1 MQIKFRNAS
10 DVLGSEIT
18 PKSVFE
24 KRRSFLKTAAFAGAG
39 IAASTLPTLPA
50 YAARTP
56 LSGVQKT
63 KWSADRL
70 PENDPVNDYEDV
82 TGYNNFYEFGTGKRD
97 PKENAQEFKTT
108 PWEITVEGACTKPGK
123 ISFEDLIKPETL
135 EERVYRLRCVEA
147 WSMVIPWVGI
157 SLASVLKRFEPTS
170 DAKYVAFETLFD
182 PERMP
187 GQRQPVLKWPYKEG
201 LRIDEAMHPLSIL
214 GVGMYG
220 EVMPNQNGAP
230 VRLVM
235 PWKYGF
241 KSIKSI
247 VKIKFQK
254 TMPPTSWNDAA
265 AREYGFYSNVNPA
278 VRHPRWSQDSE
289 RRIGEIFKRKTLMF
303 NGYAEEVASLYE
315 GMDMRKWF

>member
-1 MQIKFRNAS
+1 MLIKSRKAS

-18 PKSVFE
+18 PRTVFE
-24 KRRSFLKTAAFAGAG
+24 GRRSFLKSAAFAGAG
-39 IAASTLPTLPA
+39 LAAGTLPTLPA

-63 KWSADRL
+63 KWSAENM
-70 PENDPVNDYEDV
+70 PENDPVNSYEDV
-82 TGYNNFYEFGTGKRD
+82 TSYNNFYEFGTGKRD
-97 PKENAQEFKTT
+97 PKENAQEFNPT
-108 PWEITVEGACTKPGK
+108 PWEISIEGACAKPGK

-147 WSMVIPWVGI
+147 WSMVIPWVGV
-157 SLASVLKRFEPTS
+157 SLASVLKKFEPTS

-182 PERMP
+182 PEQMP

-201 LRIDEAMHPLSIL
+201 LRIDEAMNPLSIL
-214 GVGMYG
+214 AVGMYG

-315 GMDMRKWF
+315 GMDMRKWY

>member
-1 MQIKFRNAS
+1 MLIKSRNAS

-39 IAASTLPTLPA
+39 IAAGVLPTLPA

-63 KWSADRL
+63 KWSAESL
-70 PENDPVNDYEDV
+70 PENDPINDYEDV
-82 TGYNNFYEFGTGKRD
+82 TSYNNFYEFGTGKRD
-97 PKENAQEFKTT
+97 PKDNAQEFKTK
-108 PWEITVEGACTKPGK
+108 PWEILVEGACTKPGK

-147 WSMVIPWVGI
+147 WSMVIPWVGV
-157 SLASVLKRFEPTS
+157 SLASVLKKFEPTS
-170 DAKYVAFETLFD
+170 DAKYVAFETLHD

-187 GQRQPVLKWPYKEG
+187 GQRQAVLKWPYKEG

-247 VKIKFQK
+247 VKIRFQK
-254 TMPPTSWNDAA
+254 TVPSTSWNDAS

>member
-1 MQIKFRNAS
+1 MLIKSRKTS

-18 PKSVFE
+18 PRTVFE
-24 KRRSFLKTAAFAGAG
+24 NRRSFLKTAAFAGAG
-39 IAASTLPTLPA
+39 LVAGTLPTLPA

-63 KWSADRL
+63 KWSAENM
-70 PENDPVNDYEDV
+70 PENDPVTDYKDV
-82 TGYNNFYEFGTGKRD
+82 TSYNNFYEFGTGKSD
-97 PKENAQEFKTT
+97 PKANAQDFKPT
-108 PWEITVEGACTKPGK
+108 PWEISVEGACGKPGK

-135 EERVYRLRCVEA
+135 EERVYRFRCVEA

-182 PERMP
+182 PEQMP

-214 GVGMYG
+214 AVGIYG

-303 NGYAEEVASLYE
+303 NGYADEVASLYE
-315 GMDMRKWF
+315 GMDMRKWY

>member
-1 MQIKFRNAS
+1 MLIKSRKAS

-18 PKSVFE
+18 PRTVFE
-24 KRRSFLKTAAFAGAG
+24 NRRSFLKTAAFAGAG
-39 IAASTLPTLPA
+39 LVAGTLPTLPA

-63 KWSADRL
+63 KWSAENM
-70 PENDPVNDYEDV
+70 PENDPVTDYKDV
-82 TGYNNFYEFGTGKRD
+82 TSYNNFYEFGTGKSD
-97 PKENAQEFKTT
+97 PKANAQDFKPT
-108 PWEITVEGACTKPGK
+108 PWEISVEGECGKPGK

-135 EERVYRLRCVEA
+135 EERVYRFRCVEA

-182 PERMP
+182 PEQMP

-201 LRIDEAMHPLSIL
+201 LRIDEAMNPLSIL
-214 GVGMYG
+214 AVGIYG

-303 NGYAEEVASLYE
+303 NGYADEVASLYE
-315 GMDMRKWF
+315 GMDMRKWY